1 MRQSRRLSLESFSM
15 IGIEK
20 VEGMVVE
27 LEEEGFTIA
36 CWMF

>member
-1 MRQSRRLSLESFSM
+1 M